1 MNDAVCRDSSVR
13 FPASSAAGVRT
24 GLRWRAPCGLF
35 LCPPGTVCGHPVADG
50 CAQGLLWQTAVHRAS
65 CGRRLCTAP
74 AAPLG
79 SPACRPPCGRAR
91 SPLTC
96 GRSPQIRLSLSFSSF
111 FSLFS
116 FPSLSFPLCF
126 FLSSSPPSFS
136 LLLLFSLSLS
146 TDHLLVS
153 LGKPHWSRSAGCLK
167 DGSLNTE
174 QLLQGCLA
182 VRLLGESCLSEC
194 CWN

>member
-1 MNDAVCRDSSVR
+1 MRSVPLSTRDGLW
-13 FPASSAAGVRT
+13 ASCGRRLCT
-24 GLRWRAPCGLF
+24 GP
-35 LCPPGTVCGHPVADG
+35 PVADG

-146 TDHLLVS
+146 PQTTYWYL
-153 LGKPHWSRSAGCLK
+153 W
-167 DGSLNTE
+167 GSLT
-174 QLLQGCLA
+174 GPGVLA
-182 VRLLGESCLSEC
+182 VLKTAP
-194 CWN
+194 

>member
-1 MNDAVCRDSSVR
+1 MCGLGFAGERHAVCSSVHPGR
-13 FPASSAAGVRT
+13 FVGI
-24 GLRWRAPCGLF
+24 
-35 LCPPGTVCGHPVADG
+35 
-50 CAQGLLWQTAVHRAS
+50 LWQTAVHRAS